1 MYTAISQTVGDSIRT
16 MRLERGLEQKDLA
29 ADGLPVQVIDLIEKN
44 LCAPPSEWL
53 SHFAR
58 LLGAPISNQAP
69 EQSLRH
75 AAQVLCA
82 EGVKLADGGIYGEA
96 GDVLMKSYDLAM
108 AYQFYD
114 LLPEIAPTLLQVL
127 ELSGRG
133 EQAARVGMHAVTC
146 MPRGIPGTA
155 RRDTMIRTGASMMGT
170 NDFGRALD
178 LFDEVLRESDTDE
191 VTAVKMLLNSGTCY
205 LNLGQFEHARTA
217 YRQSLQVAE
226 DLGQPFWLAWSCI
239 NLAAVDIEQHRAVP
253 ASLDYLD
260 RAEKI
265 AVELANTA
273 IYAAAVHD
281 RGAYYLYAGRM
292 GRAQRLI
299 EEAVEYIG
307 ADSPSAA
314 FMLDDLAHVYIQ
326 RGFWRKAQEAIE
338 RMEKIAEEIGSI
350 RVRALALRRRM
361 HKSAILGQDAESHKF
376 FMEAARAFLQ
386 ANHQF
391 DAQRTLALWETLHQ
405 GGQATNER

>member
-1 MYTAISQTVGDSIRT
+1 MHTATSQTVGDAIRA
-16 MRLERGLEQKDLA
+16 MRLGRGLEQKDLA
-29 ADGLPVQVIDLIEKN
+29 AEGIPVQVIDLIEKN

-58 LLGAPISNQAP
+58 VLGAPIGNQAP
-69 EQSLRH
+69 EPSLRH

-82 EGVKLADGGIYGEA
+82 EGVKLADGGGYGEA

-114 LLPEIAPTLLQVL
+114 LLAEIAPALLQAL

-133 EQAARVGMHAVTC
+133 EQAVRVGMHAVTC

-170 NDFGRALD
+170 NDFARALD
-178 LFDEVLRESDTDE
+178 LFDEVLREPDTDE

-205 LNLGQFEHARTA
+205 LNLGQFEQARTL
-217 YRQSLQVAE
+217 YRQSLQVSE

-260 RAEKI
+260 RAEKLSL
-265 AVELANTA
+265 ELANTA

-281 RGAYYLYAGRM
+281 RGAHYLYAGQL

-326 RGFWRKAQEAIE
+326 RGFWRKAQDTIE
-338 RMEKIAEEIGSI
+338 RMAKIADAIDSM
-350 RVRALALRRRM
+350 RVRGLALRRRM
-361 HKSAILGQDAESHKF
+361 HKSAILGQDVQAHKF
-376 FMEAARAFLQ
+376 FMQAAGAFLQ

-391 DAQRTLALWETLHQ
+391 EARRTLTLWETLHP
-405 GGQATNER
+405 GEEAASER